1 MDSQTWNEFC
11 SEITIIYN
19 KLIDNEMG
27 NVASLQN
34 LQRLILTYLVFL
46 YFQLM

>member
-27 NVASLQN
+27 NVASYIPQLAKVDPN
-34 LQRLILTYLVFL
+34 LFGICNA
-46 YFQLM
+46 